1 MENVIKYIRNS
12 LDSIGFADYVCIGIK
27 NWSSGIQTTLVVCSH
42 FGKKFEV
49 SFREVI
55 VLVEGDEAAIKE
67 GSEVISTK
75 YDKFQE
81 INHREDKKEVLEYL
95 TPKE

>member
-1 MENVIKYIRNS
+1 M
-12 LDSIGFADYVCIGIK
+12 
-27 NWSSGIQTTLVVCSH
+27 
-42 FGKKFEV
+42 
-49 SFREVI
+49 
-55 VLVEGDEAAIKE
+55 VEGDEAAIKE

-81 INHREDKKEVLEYL
+81 ITHREDKKEVLEYL